1 MSNESIQQFINT
13 TDKSTALMIQ
23 RLITERLRI
32 LNKRESF
39 TRDKKYYV

>member
-23 RLITERLRI
+23 RLITERLTI
-32 LNKRESF
+32 INKRESF